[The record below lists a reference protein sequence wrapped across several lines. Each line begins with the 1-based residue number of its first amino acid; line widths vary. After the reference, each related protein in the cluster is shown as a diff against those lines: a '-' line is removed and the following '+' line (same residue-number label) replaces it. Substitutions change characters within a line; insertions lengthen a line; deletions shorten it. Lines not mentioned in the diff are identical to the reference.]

1 MADLIKVENGIAIL
15 EPETVAKISAFE
27 RSLKRIKA
35 QEDELKALILQ
46 EMEAKGILKIEAQE
60 EGLTISYVPSY
71 DRESFNSKKFQEEQP
86 DLFDEY
92 VKLTPIKSSVRVSVK

>member
-1 MADLIKVENGIAIL
+1 MAELIKVENGIAIL

-46 EMEAKGILKIEAQE
+46 EMEAKGILKIEAKE
-60 EGLTISYVPSY
+60 EGLTITYVPTF
-71 DRESFNSKKFQEEQP
+71 DKESFNSKKFQDEQP
-86 DLFDEY
+86 DLFNEY
-92 VKLTPIKSSVRVSVK
+92 VRMTPVKSSVRVSVK